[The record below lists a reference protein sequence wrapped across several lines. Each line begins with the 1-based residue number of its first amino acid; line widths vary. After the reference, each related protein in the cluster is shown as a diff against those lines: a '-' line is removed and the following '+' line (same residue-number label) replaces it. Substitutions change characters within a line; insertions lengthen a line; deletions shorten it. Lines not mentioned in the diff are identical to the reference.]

1 MTLVKNGPVKKGRDK
16 DNHRNRHI
24 SISATDSGKIFDNCL
39 AFIRIIHHASLSNHN
54 YRPLRSCGKVMFSQA
69 SVILFTEVGCVY
81 PSMHWGRHPDWLC
94 FHRRLSFCSHGGVC
108 IPACTG
114 ADTPWAETPGQTPP
128 PTATAADGT
137 HPTGMHSCLLKNLN
151 IHYKISN

>member
-1 MTLVKNGPVKKGRDK
+1 MTFVENGPVKKGPDK

-24 SISATDSGKIFDNCL
+24 SISATDSGKPFDNCL

-54 YRPLRSCGKVMFSQA
+54 NRPQRSCGKVMFSQA
-69 SVILFTEVGCVY
+69 SVILFTWRGVY
-81 PSMHWGRHPDWLC
+81 PSVHWGRHP
-94 FHRRLSFCSHGGVC
+94 R
-108 IPACTG
+108 
-114 ADTPWAETPGQTPP
+114 ADTP

-151 IHYKISN
+151 IHYKIAN